1 PPAVERGA
9 IWRRWADLLDRDR
22 ELLAATITA
31 EEGKPLSESLGEVDF
46 GNSWFRYY
54 AEFDRRIEG
63 EILSADRPNEQLWS
77 IPQPVGVVS
86 AIIPWNYPMA
96 VAVRKVAPA
105 LIAGNSIVLKPHEMT
120 PLSALELA
128 RLADEAG
135 VPAGVVNVVTGP
147 GPVTGEALVRNPI
160 PQLITFTGSVAT
172 GKRIASLAA
181 ENVTVVSLELG
192 GKAPFIVMEDCD
204 LDQAVEAAVFSRFL
218 NCGQV
223 CICNERTYVHQDVAA
238 AFIERFV
245 SRVKSLRVGD
255 PRTAG
260 VHVGPKVSHAELA
273 KVEQRVA
280 EAVEEGAKVATG
292 GRVLRDGEFSRG
304 HWYEP
309 TVLVDVRQDMRIMQ
323 DEVFGPVAPVMTFSD
338 FEEAMALANDCRYG
352 LAAYLFTNDM
362 HRLMRAVR
370 DLECGELY
378 VNRGPGESIHGYHVG
393 WKQSGIG
400 GDDGRHGLEHY
411 MRRKTVYVKFNG

>member
-1 PPAVERGA
+1 MVAKEQRMYVDGRWVNAAETCGVENPATGEIIGEVPVASAPDVSQAVVAAQRAQREWGRRPAVERGA
-9 IWRRWADLLDRDR
+9 ILRRWADLVDRDR

-192 GKAPFIVMEDCD
+192 GKAPFIVREDCD
-204 LDQAVEAAVFSRFL
+204 LDQAVEAAVFSRF
-218 NCGQV
+218 
-223 CICNERTYVHQDVAA
+223 
-238 AFIERFV
+238 
-245 SRVKSLRVGD
+245 
-255 PRTAG
+255 
-260 VHVGPKVSHAELA
+260 
-273 KVEQRVA
+273 
-280 EAVEEGAKVATG
+280 
-292 GRVLRDGEFSRG
+292 
-304 HWYEP
+304 
-309 TVLVDVRQDMRIMQ
+309 
-323 DEVFGPVAPVMTFSD
+323 
-338 FEEAMALANDCRYG
+338 
-352 LAAYLFTNDM
+352 
-362 HRLMRAVR
+362 
-370 DLECGELY
+370 
-378 VNRGPGESIHGYHVG
+378 
-393 WKQSGIG
+393 
-400 GDDGRHGLEHY
+400 
-411 MRRKTVYVKFNG
+411 